1 MRSPTVQ
8 RLLDSTPFWVKLK
21 VDAYVEAMKSGASQ
35 EELDALMIKYTKPDE
50 DQPKAGELPC
60 LVAEWKDKLADIAGN
75 PDTLKEFIEAR
86 ISERLENQS
95 IPPKSIEEMMS
106 SPKWEGIAMGSFRV
120 GEDTYWLEPKESLI
134 GNAPKLRYV
143 YYDDGGS
150 LIEPYTYVELDVYM
164 SKGMVSKGKPVW
176 ESKLE
181 FKLTTEQWLECISDT
196 NPYGQFRE
204 IPRMLYYNPSV
215 RESIVLRLQSSLGKP
230 NQVKLEYDADFSEDK
245 VKVSYHSEAWSH
257 IAESEGISIEESKR
271 KYGYT
276 VDKYELPYATDVL
289 HISKSDLSEALGKY
303 DNWDISDFD
312 KHPTSIQDKA
322 IESAIEEY
330 RSRMRKQR
338 PFMLYMGCQCE
349 QYFKC
354 FDTFEQLESELNY
367 LTNVSNTVP
376 LSFMYDV
383 NEARGWYRD

>member
-1 MRSPTVQ
+1 MRSPIVQ

-21 VDAYVEAMKSGASQ
+21 VDAYVEAMKSGSSQ
-35 EELDALMIKYTKPDE
+35 EELDALMIEYTKPDE
-50 DQPKAGELPC
+50 DKPKEGELPC
-60 LVAEWKDKLADIAGN
+60 LVAEWKLKLADIGSN

-86 ISERLENQS
+86 REERLENQS
-95 IPPKSIEEMMS
+95 IAPKSMEDIMS
-106 SPKWEGIAMGSFRV
+106 SSKWEGISIGSFRV
-120 GEDTYWLEPKESLI
+120 DEDTYWLSPTESLI
-134 GNAPKLRYV
+134 GNAPKLSYRYF
-143 YYDDGGS
+143 DEGGNS
-150 LIEPYTYVELDVYM
+150 IEPYTYVELDTYM
-164 SKGMVSKGKPVW
+164 SKGLVSKEKPVW
-176 ESKLE
+176 ESKVE
-181 FKLTTEQWLECISDT
+181 FKLTTEQWLECISDA

-215 RESIVLRLQSSLGKP
+215 RESIALRLQSSLTKP
-230 NQVKLEYDADFSEDK
+230 SQVKLDYHADFSEDK
-245 VKVSYHSEAWSH
+245 VKVSYLSEAWLH
-257 IAESEGISIEESKR
+257 IAESQGISIEESKR

-303 DNWDISDFD
+303 DNWDISDLDRF
-312 KHPTSIQDKA
+312 PTSIQDKA

-330 RSRMRKQR
+330 RSEKRKQR
-338 PFMLYMGCQCE
+338 PFMLYMGCTCE

-354 FDTFEQLESELNY
+354 FDTFEQLEQELNY